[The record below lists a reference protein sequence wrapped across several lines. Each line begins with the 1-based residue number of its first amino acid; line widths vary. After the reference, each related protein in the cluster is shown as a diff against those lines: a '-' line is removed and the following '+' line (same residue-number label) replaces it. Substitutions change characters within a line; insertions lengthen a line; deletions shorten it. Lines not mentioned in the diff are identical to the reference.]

1 MKINNIEILVTK
13 GDITEADVQAIVNAA
28 NNKLVMGGGVAGVI
42 KKKGGRIIEQEAVKQ
57 GPVDAGSAVLTS
69 AGSLKQEYVIH
80 VATMTLDFKTSEE
93 IIRKA
98 SYNALLCAQKNNIFS
113 LAFCALGCGTGG
125 FSYSCASKIIAQEIF
140 RYIRETKRPV
150 LKKIVFVLYSQGAFE
165 IFEQNVRR
173 YLEYMTAKLCE
184 GPFVTVDGIVE
195 YNGGIIMVERSN
207 PPLGW
212 ALPGGFVDYGESV
225 EGAVAREIKEETN
238 LDFLEFK
245 QFKVYSQPDRDP
257 RFHTVSV
264 VFVGKGK
271 GTIKADSDASDA
283 KVFKLDFLPEKIAFD
298 HREII
303 KEYKKTKN

>member
-28 NNKLVMGGGVAGVI
+28 NNELVMGGGVAGVI
-42 KKKGGRIIEQEAVKQ
+42 KKKGGRIIEEEAVNQ
-57 GPVDAGSAVLTS
+57 GPIDVGSAVLTS

-80 VATMTLDFKTSEE
+80 AATMTLDFKTSEE

-98 SYNALLCAQKNNIFS
+98 SYNALLCAQKNNISS

-125 FSYSCASKIIAQEIF
+125 FSYSSASKIIVQEVF
-140 RYIRETKRPV
+140 RYIREIKRPV
-150 LKKIVFVLYSQGAFE
+150 LKKIVFVLYSQDAFE
-165 IFEQNVRR
+165 IFEQNVCR
-173 YLEYMTAKLCE
+173 YLEYMTVKLCE

-225 EGAVAREIKEETN
+225 EDAVAREIKEETN

-264 VFVGKGK
+264 VFAGKGK
-271 GTIKADSDASDA
+271 GTLKADSDASYA
-283 KVFKLDFLPEKIAFD
+283 KVFQWNSLPEKIAFD
-298 HREII
+298 HRKII
-303 KEYKKTKN
+303 DEYRRGGF